1 MGISDWLRR
10 GKRKVEATAEMTVDL
25 ISIGGTSE
33 LSYLF
38 IDVPTEDVL
47 RAVDGWKWLPLQNLS
62 AIAVSAFGE
71 VFFSDPMG
79 AIHQIDTIEG
89 KLSKVANSF
98 PELTAMLQD
107 AEARDSLLF
116 AGLVIGARDKG
127 LMLESGECYDF
138 KVAPVLGGQM
148 GVDEMQ
154 KLSFVVKLHIAGQL
168 HEQVKDLPPET
179 RINKVTMSS

>member
-10 GKRKVEATAEMTVDL
+10 GKCEVETTAEMTVNL

-47 RAVDGWKWLPLQNLS
+47 RAIDGWKWLPLQNLS

-79 AIHQIDTIEG
+79 AIHQIDTIDG
-89 KLSKVANSF
+89 KLSKVANSL

-107 AEARDSLLF
+107 AEVRDSLLF
-116 AGLVIGARDKG
+116 GGLVIGARNEG
-127 LMLESGECYDF
+127 LMLEAGECYDF

-148 GVDEMQ
+148 RVDEMQ

-168 HEQVKDLPPET
+168 HEQIKDLPPGT